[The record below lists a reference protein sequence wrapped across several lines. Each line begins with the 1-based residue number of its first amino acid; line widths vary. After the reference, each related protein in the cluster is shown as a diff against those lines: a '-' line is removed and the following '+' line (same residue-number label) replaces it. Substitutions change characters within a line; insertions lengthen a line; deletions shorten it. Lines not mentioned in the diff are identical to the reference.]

1 MLGATLSVE
10 VEQALADGRPVVAL
24 ETSVFA
30 QGLPYPQNLEAHRR
44 MCSAVEQEGAVP
56 AVTAVLRGVVRV
68 GLVEEEIRHIGESH
82 AAKLNAQD
90 LAVALSSGG
99 DGALTVSATVAVAG
113 RLGLRVVA
121 TGGIGGV
128 HRGWG
133 ESLDISADLGELGRT
148 QVAVVTSGAK
158 SVLDLPA
165 TLQVLE
171 TQGVPVV
178 GYQTRAM
185 PGFLVHDT
193 GIVLEHQVED
203 AEHVAR
209 LLHAHWEVLG
219 RTTGVVICNPC
230 PREHALDRE
239 TVDEA
244 VDRAVHQA
252 EAAGVL
258 GKDVT
263 PFLLRRL
270 DTLTE
275 GASLEANLALLEHNC
290 RVAAGIATAIAAAS
304 GTGAGTP
311 AAATGTSLTP
321 SE

>member
-1 MLGATLSVE
+1 MGGNGNAQFAPE
-10 VEQALADGRPVVAL
+10 VEAAMAEGRPVVAL
-24 ETSVFA
+24 ETSVFS

-44 MCSAVEQEGAVP
+44 MRSAVEQEGAVP
-56 AVTAVLRGVVRV
+56 AVIAVLQGVVRV
-68 GLVEEEIRHIGESH
+68 GLVEEEIRHIGESA

-90 LAVALSSGG
+90 LAVAIACGG
-99 DGALTVSATVAVAG
+99 DGALTVSATAAVAY

-128 HRGWG
+128 HRGW
-133 ESLDISADLGELGRT
+133 SNTLDISADLAELART
-148 QVAVVTSGAK
+148 PVAVITSGAK

-171 TQGVPVV
+171 TLGVPVV
-178 GYQTRAM
+178 GYQTQVM
-185 PGFLVHDT
+185 PGFLVSDT
-193 GIVLEHQVED
+193 GLVLEHQVED
-203 AEHVAR
+203 GAQVAR
-209 LLHAHWEVLG
+209 LLQAHWDMLG
-219 RTTGVVICNPC
+219 RSTAVVICNPC
-230 PREHALDRE
+230 PRDHALDRA

-244 VDRAVHQA
+244 VERAVHQA
-252 EAAGVL
+252 EAAGVS

-275 GASLEANLALLEHNC
+275 GASLQANLALLEHNC
-290 RVAAGIATAIAAAS
+290 RVAAAVATARQALAD
-304 GTGAGTP
+304 
-311 AAATGTSLTP
+311 

>member
-1 MLGATLSVE
+1 MSDRDMAASLAPE
-10 VEQALADGRPVVAL
+10 VEAAMAEGRPVVAL
-24 ETSVFA
+24 ETSVFS

-44 MCSAVEQEGAVP
+44 MRSAVEQEGATP
-56 AVTAVLRGVVRV
+56 AVIAVLQGVVRV
-68 GLVEEEIRHIGESH
+68 GLVEEEIRHIGESR

-90 LAVALSSGG
+90 LAVAMAGGG
-99 DGALTVSATVAVAG
+99 DGALTVSATVAVAH
-113 RLGLRVVA
+113 RLGLQVVA

-133 ESLDISADLGELGRT
+133 SSLDISADLAELGRT
-148 QVAVVTSGAK
+148 PVAVVTSGAK

-171 TQGVPVV
+171 TLGVPVV
-178 GYQTRAM
+178 GYQTQAM
-185 PGFLVHDT
+185 PGFLVYDT
-193 GIVLEHQVED
+193 GLPLEHSVED
-203 AEHVAR
+203 AEQVAR
-209 LLHAHWEVLG
+209 LLEAHWGQLG
-219 RTTGVVICNPC
+219 RTSGVVVCNPC

-244 VDRAVHQA
+244 VQRAVHQA
-252 EAAGVL
+252 EAAGVH

-275 GASLEANLALLEHNC
+275 GASLQANLALLEHNC
-290 RVAAGIATAIAAAS
+290 RVAAAIATAR
-304 GTGAGTP
+304 GAQI
-311 AAATGTSLTP
+311 S
-321 SE
+321 